1 MKIRSLLLG
10 VLCMLA
16 LSVSFSSCSDDEQ
29 SWDDS
34 GSKIELPYV
43 RAYFLNEGT
52 MGQNNAGIAFYAPNK
67 DKDFIGDIYKAQN
80 KASLGDTGQ
89 DMIEYEDCIYVSVYG
104 SNYLA
109 KLNAA
114 CVEQARVS
122 FIDDADLSAG
132 VRSIAAHDGYIYA
145 SFYGGV
151 VAKINANTLKVEKKL
166 TGHGDNLEGVAI
178 CNDMLYVA
186 NAYKNEGVNY
196 IYHTEVL
203 VFDLNSFSFKE
214 TLTVASNPNKLTED
228 DDKAFLI
235 SWDYSAESYVLQ

>member
-1 MKIRSLLLG
+1 M
-10 VLCMLA
+10 
-16 LSVSFSSCSDDEQ
+16 
-29 SWDDS
+29 
-34 GSKIELPYV
+34 
-43 RAYFLNEGT
+43 
-52 MGQNNAGIAFYAPNK
+52 
-67 DKDFIGDIYKAQN
+67 
-80 KASLGDTGQ
+80 
-89 DMIEYEDCIYVSVYG
+89 
-104 SNYLA
+104 
-109 KLNAA
+109 
-114 CVEQARVS
+114 
-122 FIDDADLSAG
+122 
-132 VRSIAAHDGYIYA
+132 
-145 SFYGGV
+145 

-235 SWDYSAESYVLQ
+235 SWDYSAESYVLQMIDSKNNNKVTNLGYATHVAAENDKLYCVDSRVDYSSCRKSQQSIRFTLMM